1 MPIGRLHLAD
11 LAAARVMEAAVIAA
25 NRSNLAVIRVVSRSL
40 VAAAQIRENAHS
52 VNPVNSV
59 LSR

>member
-40 VAAAQIRENAHS
+40 VAAARIEEDAHS
-52 VNPVNSV
+52 VNSVNSV